1 MFQKILIANRGEIA
15 CRIMDTARKLGVATV
30 AVYSEADATAKHVA
44 LADEAVLIGGP
55 APRDSYLCG
64 DTIIAAALN
73 TGAQAIHPGYGF
85 LSENP
90 EFVDAVV
97 KEGLIF
103 IGPSAAAIRAMG
115 LKDAAK
121 SLMQDAGVPIVP
133 GYHGKD
139 QNPAF
144 LADEAAKIGYP
155 VLIKAV
161 AGGGGKGMRKVTR
174 PQDFQA
180 MLDSAMGEARTA
192 FGNAAVLIEKYVE
205 KPRHIEVQVFGDG
218 HDAVHLFERD
228 CSLQRRHQKV
238 IEEAP
243 APGMPPEMRAAMG
256 QAAVKAARAIG
267 YSGAGTVEFI
277 VDASQGLRPDRFWFM
292 EMNTRLQV
300 EHPVTEAI
308 TGVDLVEWQLRV
320 AAGEPLPLRQQDLR
334 INGHAFEARLYAE
347 DVPAG
352 FLPATGR
359 LDHLH
364 FPASARADSGVRP
377 GDSISPWYDPMIAKI
392 ITHGPTRAIALSKL
406 SQALAQTEV
415 TGSVTNLAF
424 LSALARHKG
433 FGAGDVDTGLIE
445 RDLADL
451 ILVPDASARVIATA
465 VLAAA
470 NLPQAS
476 ETGFT
481 LWAALPRTIVVMQGE
496 LEITARLEVL
506 GAHTATV
513 TLTGQSYSASRKGAA
528 WQIDGASPL
537 RLVQVQGTIHVFTS
551 HGSYSFTPIDA
562 LARDTATGALSN
574 ATLSPMPGLVKAVFV
589 VPGQEVKA
597 GDRLAVLEA
606 MKMEHTLT
614 AARDGQIADVLVS
627 AGMQVEAGAALI
639 LLEPAE

>member
-1 MFQKILIANRGEIA
+1 
-15 CRIMDTARKLGVATV
+15 
-30 AVYSEADATAKHVA
+30 
-44 LADEAVLIGGP
+44 
-55 APRDSYLCG
+55 
-64 DTIIAAALN
+64 
-73 TGAQAIHPGYGF
+73 
-85 LSENP
+85 
-90 EFVDAVV
+90 
-97 KEGLIF
+97 
-103 IGPSAAAIRAMG
+103 
-115 LKDAAK
+115 
-121 SLMQDAGVPIVP
+121 
-133 GYHGKD
+133 
-139 QNPAF
+139 
-144 LADEAAKIGYP
+144 
-155 VLIKAV
+155 
-161 AGGGGKGMRKVTR
+161 
-174 PQDFQA
+174 
-180 MLDSAMGEARTA
+180 
-192 FGNAAVLIEKYVE
+192 
-205 KPRHIEVQVFGDG
+205 
-218 HDAVHLFERD
+218 
-228 CSLQRRHQKV
+228 
-238 IEEAP
+238 
-243 APGMPPEMRAAMG
+243 
-256 QAAVKAARAIG
+256 
-267 YSGAGTVEFI
+267 
-277 VDASQGLRPDRFWFM
+277 
-292 EMNTRLQV
+292 
-300 EHPVTEAI
+300 
-308 TGVDLVEWQLRV
+308 
-320 AAGEPLPLRQQDLR
+320 
-334 INGHAFEARLYAE
+334 
-347 DVPAG
+347 
-352 FLPATGR
+352 
-359 LDHLH
+359 
-364 FPASARADSGVRP
+364 
-377 GDSISPWYDPMIAKI
+377 MIAKI

-496 LEITARLEVL
+496 LEITARLGVL
-506 GAHTATV
+506 GAHTAIV
-513 TLTGQSYSASRKGAA
+513 TLTGQSYSARRKGAE

-551 HGSYSFTPIDA
+551 HGSYSFTPIHA